1 MEDEKE
7 VWRRRTQRG
16 RGSREE
22 EEEAVKEDIEDEDCG
37 RRIKMRRW
45 KAIQVME
52 DWERKTGRGGLEKE
66 DEEEEENKK

>member
-22 EEEAVKEDIEDEDCG
+22 EEEEAVKEDIEDEDCA

-66 DEEEEENKK
+66 DEEENKK